1 MTRELAL
8 KNRSI
13 FQTLSNEHRINI
25 LYELYE
31 GPTNWSELMYK
42 YRINSKSLKD
52 HLTHLFERG
61 YVEKPDSGYALTRE
75 GRELC
80 EFKFLKDLCSQACS

>member
-1 MTRELAL
+1 MTREFAL

-13 FQTLSNEHRINI
+13 FQTFSNEHRINI

-52 HLTHLFERG
+52 HLNHLFERG
-61 YVEKPDSGYALTRE
+61 YVEKTDSGYALTRE

-80 EFKFLKDLCSQACS
+80 EFKFLKGLRSQACS